1 MLPKHSHDCR
11 VCGVGQMHLNYAFE
25 DTLITVAFAPQ
36 VELTDSL
43 FSPKGWRQET
53 NPQVRV
59 TCSRKGLPQNA
70 SS

>member
-1 MLPKHSHDCR
+1 MLPKHSRDCR
-11 VCGVGQMHLNYAFE
+11 VCAVRQMHLNYAFE
-25 DTLITVAFAPQ
+25 DTFTTVASAPQ

-53 NPQVRV
+53 NPPVRV
-59 TCSRKGLPQNA
+59 TCSREDLPKNA